1 MGDLAAFLVQIRVHD
16 ARHQLHEQ
24 HDADDAEEI
33 RDAVAD
39 RDRVLILG
47 GDGLLRGG
55 KRRGRGQRAGEQA
68 GDHGRQLTRVIARLP
83 GLDGPADEQAQ
94 DRGEAAGEDDHR
106 AQQHVGLEVVLH
118 VLEEVRPGDKAD
130 RGHEEHEAQVFDDL
144 QRLRGVVDLFDDEA
158 GIEACAEKRAVDQ
171 RDDKDAGR
179 AEADPLD
186 GDPPEQIADRGD
198 PEDGE
203 HQEIRSVDGSSH
215 LFSPLI
221 FSWEAL
227 HRGRCSASSV
237 YLTGWIF
244 LA

>member
-1 MGDLAAFLVQIRVHD
+1 M
-16 ARHQLHEQ
+16 
-24 HDADDAEEI
+24 AEN
-33 RDAVAD
+33 
-39 RDRVLILG
+39 
-47 GDGLLRGG
+47 
-55 KRRGRGQRAGEQA
+55 AG
-68 GDHGRQLTRVIARLP
+68 V
-83 GLDGPADEQAQ
+83 DEQAQ
-94 DRGEAAGEDDHR
+94 DRGEAAGEDDHH

-130 RGHEEHEAQVFDDL
+130 RGHEEHKAQIFDDL

-198 PEDGE
+198 PEGGE

-215 LFSPLI
+215 LVDAVCKRFQLRA
-221 FSWEAL
+221 AL
-227 HRGRCSASSV
+227 FRHTHGVVARGRRADG
-237 YLTGWIF
+237 LHGA
-244 LA
+244 L